1 MKKLVLVFEK
11 LLNIHLVK
19 DVGQIPYLLGKHFG
33 FDASI
38 ACMNIDTYAHA
49 KTTVKGL
56 KLEFTNFGSYLYLI
70 CNARKINVCML
81 FHIRAKSI
89 YQGLIYKLLNP
100 HGFLYIKSDLKDSV
114 VPLVAKGKRG
124 VLAQTYNR
132 LLYNCFCRIVDLV
145 SFETMAVFKAITSI
159 ADHKKMYLPNGF
171 DVTLPQSLGVHPKD
185 VAEKQDIILC
195 VARHGT
201 EQKNSELLLQALEK
215 IDDLGSWKFIF
226 AGEASQEFRNHCE
239 NFLKSNPQHV
249 GKVILTGEISDRKPL
264 FELYSQA
271 KVFCLPSRW
280 ESWGLVCTEALY
292 FGCALVMTR
301 EVVSAPDLTDNGRAG
316 LLAGNE
322 NAVEWAEVLQNLMHD
337 PKLVEH
343 YSNQGRAHFNAL
355 FSWPDALAPLA
366 QRLLSNQQQS
376 AGEIAG

>member
-19 DVGQIPYLLGKHFG
+19 DVGQIPYLLGRHFG

-38 ACMNIDTYAHA
+38 ACMNIDTYEHA
-49 KTTVKGL
+49 ETTVKGL
-56 KLEFTNFGSYLYLI
+56 KLEFTNSGSYLYLI
-70 CNARKINVCML
+70 LHARKIDVCML

-100 HGFLYIKSDLKDSV
+100 HGFLYVKSDLKDSV
-114 VPLVAKGKRG
+114 VPLVAQGKRG
-124 VLAQTYNR
+124 VLAQAYNR

-145 SFETMAVFKAITSI
+145 SFETMSVFRAITSI

-171 DVTLPQSLGVHPKD
+171 DVTLPQSLGVQPKHFTD
-185 VAEKQDIILC
+185 KQDIILC

-215 IDDLGSWKFIF
+215 IDDMGAWKLIF
-226 AGEASQEFRNHCE
+226 AGEANQGFRNYCQEFLKRNPH
-239 NFLKSNPQHV
+239 HA
-249 GKVILTGEISDRKPL
+249 GKVILTGEISDRKQL
-264 FELYSQA
+264 FELYNQA
-271 KVFCLPSRW
+271 RIFCLPSRW

-301 EVVSAPDLTDNGRAG
+301 EVVSAPDLTDNGKAG
-316 LLAGNE
+316 VLAGNE
-322 NAVEWAEVLQNLMHD
+322 DAGEWAEVLQKLMHD
-337 PKLVEH
+337 PSLVEL
-343 YSNQGRAHFNAL
+343 YSRRGSAHFNTL
-355 FSWPDALAPLA
+355 FCWPEALAPLA
-366 QRLLSNQQQS
+366 KRIN
-376 AGEIAG
+376 ATKEP